1 MIIRTTS
8 VFNDDHLKDNVE
20 KEQMKIPI
28 FYGYF
33 FKISLLTNWNKI
45 KILFDLILFAYRH

>member
-45 KILFDLILFAYRH
+45 KILFDLILIAYRH